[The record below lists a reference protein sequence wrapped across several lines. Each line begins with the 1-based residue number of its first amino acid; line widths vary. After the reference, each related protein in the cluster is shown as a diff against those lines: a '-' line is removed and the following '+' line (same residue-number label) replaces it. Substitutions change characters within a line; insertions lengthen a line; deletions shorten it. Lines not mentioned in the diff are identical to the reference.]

1 MMDDVL
7 ALMRHPLGPEWGR
20 NKPVYKGLYCD
31 VAVLIPAGGSELAQS
46 CIWILRSS
54 GQPFPYS
61 TYKQGLDVERRIIE
75 T

>member
-1 MMDDVL
+1 MGDEALRGEQKNLRQCMMDDVL

-46 CIWILRSS
+46 CIWI
-54 GQPFPYS
+54 
-61 TYKQGLDVERRIIE
+61 KQGLDVES
-75 T
+75 